1 MEKEKKAQ
9 FSVRAEDKCV
19 WLIDLRAKPTI
30 KIHMT
35 KGQALTV
42 GKIVSDMGF
51 CAENGKGQNHLI
63 Y

>member
-1 MEKEKKAQ
+1 MEKEKKVS
-9 FSVRAEDKCV
+9 FSVKTEDKCI
-19 WLIDLRAKPTI
+19 WLIDHRAKPPI

-51 CAENGKGQNHLI
+51 CAEKGKGQNWPI